1 MLNEL
6 VPCLTFHSIAT
17 YTSQLPSATVNHL
30 ISSALKVWSD
40 VSPLTFI
47 PSSTGKADIMIR
59 FARRAHGD
67 SQPFDGPGG
76 TVAHAFGPGVGIGG
90 DAHFDGD
97 EKWSAEHNGINLYLV
112 AAHEFGH
119 SLGLPHSRNP
129 ASLMYPTY
137 QKRRLQGSPLSFED
151 VHRIQTLYGMDIY
164 IRLHMSCIQIM
175 LHCQYL
181 LKMWIKDLSTSE
193 VKEGFIKNFLS
204 QIKANISAAY
214 EVSSKKT
221 MYIFQA
227 TFLHSYLYLSYDE
240 STHTMDKDYPKNIS
254 YAFPGISG
262 KVDAAFE
269 MTGFLHFVIDSK
281 SYKYDY
287 KSHIIVD
294 VIDVGTWLGC

>member
-1 MLNEL
+1 MLGGSTGEKPGL
-6 VPCLTFHSIAT
+6 AIEALEHAQRACIAT

-47 PSSTGKADIMIR
+47 PSSTGKADIIIR
-59 FARRAHGD
+59 FTTTAHGD

-76 TVAHAFGPGVGIGG
+76 TVAHAFGPGAGIGG

-119 SLGLPHSRNP
+119 SLGLLHSRNP

-151 VHRIQTLYGMDIY
+151 VHKIQTLY
-164 IRLHMSCIQIM
+164 
-175 LHCQYL
+175 
-181 LKMWIKDLSTSE
+181 
-193 VKEGFIKNFLS
+193 
-204 QIKANISAAY
+204 
-214 EVSSKKT
+214 
-221 MYIFQA
+221 A

-269 MTGFLHFVIDSK
+269 MTGFLHFIIDFK

-294 VIDVGTWLGC
+294 VFDVGTWLGC

>member
-1 MLNEL
+1 CGRLGCHVLHCVYLQNFSPLDKTCTNHSRRSASYLTERLKQIQAFFSLNVTGHLNAPTSEIMKTPRCG
-6 VPCLTFHSIAT
+6 VPDVKQYRVMNQQVHWLKKALTYSIAT

-151 VHRIQTLYGMDIY
+151 VHRIQTLYGMGIY
-164 IRLHMSCIQIM
+164 IR
-175 LHCQYL
+175 
-181 LKMWIKDLSTSE
+181 K
-193 VKEGFIKNFLS
+193 
-204 QIKANISAAY
+204 
-214 EVSSKKT
+214 
-221 MYIFQA
+221 
-227 TFLHSYLYLSYDE
+227 
-240 STHTMDKDYPKNIS
+240 
-254 YAFPGISG
+254 
-262 KVDAAFE
+262 
-269 MTGFLHFVIDSK
+269 DSK
-281 SYKYDY
+281 LGRPCYITQ
-287 KSHIIVD
+287 IIRR
-294 VIDVGTWLGC
+294 